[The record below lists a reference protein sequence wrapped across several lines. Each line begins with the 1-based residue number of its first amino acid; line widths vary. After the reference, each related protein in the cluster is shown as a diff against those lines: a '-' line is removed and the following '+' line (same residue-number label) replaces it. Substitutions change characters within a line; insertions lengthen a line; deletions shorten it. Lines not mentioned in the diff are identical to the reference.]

1 LSDNNEQCLET
12 QSTGFSDSTL
22 IDEPVLRAD
31 FRQSD
36 RHPGRL
42 VEVGFIA
49 NFEPREFAIHFEDFP
64 LWLLA
69 LERNFCTK
77 LHVLGWESPGSLR
90 RHLEQIKAPVTLAH
104 RAFSHLGL
112 GRIQYHGGLVAPRGV
127 LVLVSGSNKFLT
139 QAQHLFSGSQT
150 LFVNSS
156 HWKGKS
162 SVSGPAKSRL
172 THQSFGGP
180 TRFVTLFGSHGVEA
194 NPVGTQLRR
203 CVGHVFDHGLRPEP
217 VDSSDPATHPLA
229 VSLDWV
235 LHPEALHVDILHP
248 TTYYASGW
256 GLRGLT
262 PDELGIAFGFPAWLR
277 SGGLKAT
284 DFPIVPIQ
292 VLDACLK
299 SVLDTRPFVSPL
311 IPVET
316 PVVPEAESATWLPSL
331 QKFLPNSWIDE
342 STISAKAAKN
352 DDSAVPTAMWDQ
364 RITLL
369 FEWEQEKGVNMLGC
383 FRRNL
388 MRSYR
393 RRMMADFRYFMKET
407 HGPCWPYRLDS
418 CRAKR
423 ALIYASDAAAAEAVS
438 AKAEMG
444 APPGRG
450 RKRQRGGEIWSEKNE
465 KVKKVSPFTTLD
477 PMVTRTDATMEDMCL
492 DDRELLKDAD
502 VGEDILLKA
511 VGSDW
516 WNWAS
521 GSTLIFWRWPKGFQ
535 RRCARDGMP
544 AWIQGPLPN
553 FRTRAKQPKREDAVL
568 LTPKFLKILKRRY
581 VIVPRTSDEIKSL
594 VDYFY
599 VPKASDIRPVYNGA
613 SCGLNVS
620 LWAPNFWLPIGRSA
634 LRVLDFGYF
643 SVDIDLGE
651 FFLNFP
657 FPELLRYYSGI
668 DLTPFADLL
677 MEMGFR
683 LVRDKNGRFVVR
695 WDRCWMGCKP
705 SPFFA
710 VRFYYW
716 AEEFA
721 RGEHSDP
728 KNALRWDCIKL
739 NLPGDPAYNPTKPRV
754 MKWDDILQ
762 KIAGDILGFVDDL
775 RASGYST
782 EAAWAV
788 ARQVASRLQYLG
800 IQDAPRKRR
809 APSQTPGAWAGA
821 VFATK
826 DGKVTKSIS
835 QEKWDKARAMIQELI
850 DEADGDPSHEFGYK
864 RLEQIRGFLCHLA
877 MTYDNITPFLKGLHL
892 TLASFLPQRDS
903 EGWKMSDRQWLKKLD
918 EKLTEGK
925 ISKDEADE
933 AVEQERLAQVP
944 ETEWLTY
951 VVNQLHEDAISEEEA
966 QSALEHNR
974 KTGDPPPVKIK
985 GVPRLLRD
993 LAAIA
998 AMLSSS
1004 TPPLVNVRCA
1014 IVFAIIYGFAD
1025 ASGKGFGSTV
1035 LGKDGTRYR
1044 IGLWDKDTEDETSNF
1059 REFENVVESL
1069 EEEAAKGSLQGAEIY
1084 LCTDNSTVE
1093 AALYR
1098 GTSSSEKLFA
1108 LVVRVRT
1115 LELKHQARFVVSHVS
1130 GKRMMAEGTDGTSR
1144 GHFKEGVS
1152 IGENMLT
1159 FLPWNESAFERT
1171 KLLEPWLLAWMP
1183 PKTEVLTPEGWFT
1196 RGHDQ
1201 LGGAFDRHGFWQHQI
1216 VPGSF
1221 IWAPPP
1227 AAADVALEELRKARI
1242 KRQDSTHF
1250 FVCSRLLTPEWLKQL
1265 WKTADII
1272 FQVPPGSP
1280 GWPVDMFE
1288 PLTIGIVFPFLPHRP
1303 WQLRGTPKMFH
1314 LVRQVR
1320 KMFKEEV
1327 VDGRDFLRKLL
1338 LDCGRF
1344 YSMPA
1349 NVVRRMLFFRS
1360 DREFLCQSPRKRG
1373 GRKRKRSQRQSK
1385 VGSGVGKQEKSA

>member
-1 LSDNNEQCLET
+1 L
-12 QSTGFSDSTL
+12 
-22 IDEPVLRAD
+22 
-31 FRQSD
+31 
-36 RHPGRL
+36 
-42 VEVGFIA
+42 
-49 NFEPREFAIHFEDFP
+49 
-64 LWLLA
+64 
-69 LERNFCTK
+69 
-77 LHVLGWESPGSLR
+77 
-90 RHLEQIKAPVTLAH
+90 
-104 RAFSHLGL
+104 
-112 GRIQYHGGLVAPRGV
+112 
-127 LVLVSGSNKFLT
+127 
-139 QAQHLFSGSQT
+139 
-150 LFVNSS
+150 NSV
-156 HWKGKS
+156 HWKGKTR
-162 SVSGPAKSRL
+162 VIGPAKSRL
-172 THQSFGGP
+172 THLSFGGP
-180 TRFVTLFGSHGVEA
+180 TRFVTLFGSQGVEA
-194 NPVGTQLRR
+194 HPVGTQLRR
-203 CVGHVFDHGLRPEP
+203 SIGHVFDHGLRPEL
-217 VDSSDPATHPLA
+217 VDNPDPAAHPLA
-229 VSLDWV
+229 VTLDWI
-235 LHPEALHVDILHP
+235 LHPEALHVEVLHP

-256 GLRGLT
+256 GKRSLT

-277 SGGLKAT
+277 SGGLSAQ

-292 VLDACLK
+292 VMDACLK

-311 IPVET
+311 VPLAAT
-316 PVVPEAESATWLPSL
+316 VVSEAASSTWLPSI

-352 DDSAVPTAMWDQ
+352 DDSSVPTAMWDQ
-364 RITLL
+364 RITLV
-369 FEWEQEKGVNMLGC
+369 FQWAHDKGENILSC

-393 RRMMADFRYFMKET
+393 RRMLADFRYFMNER
-407 HGPCWPYRLDS
+407 HGSCWPYRLDA

-423 ALIYASDAAAAEAVS
+423 ALIYSNEALLGEV
-438 AKAEMG
+438 G
-444 APPGRG
+444 APTGRG
-450 RKRQRGGEIWSEKNE
+450 RKRQRGGFTHEQVFERK
-465 KVKKVSPFTTLD
+465 KVKRLTIAPSTIKRSPFTAVD
-477 PMVTRTDATMEDMCL
+477 PIIYRTADSMEDMCFEDL
-492 DDRELLKDAD
+492 ELLKDSD

-535 RRCARDGMP
+535 RKCARDGMP
-544 AWIQGPLPN
+544 AWIQGSLPN
-553 FRTRAKQPKREDAVL
+553 FKARAKQPKQEDAVL
-568 LTPKFLKILKRRY
+568 LTPKFLKILQRRY
-581 VIVPRTSDEIKSL
+581 VIVPRTSHEIKSL

-683 LVRDKNGRFVVR
+683 LVRDCNGRFVVR

-705 SPFFA
+705 SPFFS

-721 RGEHSDP
+721 RGWHADP
-728 KNALRWDCIKL
+728 KNALRWDFIKL

-754 MKWDDILQ
+754 MKWDDVLQ

-826 DGKVTKSIS
+826 NDKVTKSIS
-835 QEKWDKARAMIQELI
+835 QEKWDKAKAMIQELI
-850 DEADGDPSHEFGYK
+850 DEAEDDPSHEFCYK

-892 TLASFLPQRDS
+892 TLASFLPQRDA
-903 EGWKMSDRQWLKKLD
+903 EGWKMSDRQWLNRVD
-918 EKLTEGK
+918 QNLTSGK
-925 ISKDEADE
+925 ISEDEAHE

-951 VVNQLHEDAISEEEA
+951 VVNQLHEDSISEEEA
-966 QSALEHNR
+966 QSALDHNR
-974 KTGDPPPVKIK
+974 KTGDPPPERIK
-985 GVPRLLRD
+985 GVPRLVRD

-998 AMLSSS
+998 LMLSSS
-1004 TPPLVNVRCA
+1004 APPLVNVRCA
-1014 IVFAIIYGFAD
+1014 VVFAIIYGFAD

-1059 REFENVVESL
+1059 REFENVVQSL
-1069 EEEAAKGSLQGAEIY
+1069 EEEASTGNLQGAEIY

-1098 GTSSSEKLFA
+1098 GTSSSEKLFD

-1115 LELKHQARFVVSHVS
+1115 LELKEQARFVVSHVS

-1159 FLPWNESAFERT
+1159 FLPWNESALERT
-1171 KLLEPWLLAWMP
+1171 ELLEPWLLSWMP
-1183 PKTEVLTPEGWFT
+1183 PKVEILTPEGWFT

-1201 LGGAFDRHGFWQHQI
+1201 LEGSFDRHGFWQHQI
-1216 VPGSF
+1216 VPGNF

-1288 PLTIGIVFPFLPHRP
+1288 PLTIGIAFPFLPHRP

-1320 KMFKEEV
+1320 KVFKEEV
-1327 VDGRDFLRKLL
+1327 LDAGDFLRKLL

-1344 YSMPA
+1344 HTMPA

-1360 DREFLCQSPRKRG
+1360 NREFSCQAPRKRG
-1373 GRKRKRSQRQSK
+1373 GRKRKRTQRPSK
-1385 VGSGVGKQEKSA
+1385 VG